1 MLFVQN
7 FFVLLNS
14 TRILKETPEK
24 FEEFIRMALEMYN
37 NTLEEQI
44 FLQDQGV
51 SFAYTDTLDFQSRRD
66 LINTILEWR
75 EEHPRPTLF

>member
-14 TRILKETPEK
+14 RKILKETPEK
-24 FEEFIRMALEMYN
+24 FEDFVNMALQMYN
-37 NTLEEQI
+37 STLEEQL

-51 SFAYTDTLDFQSRRD
+51 SFVYTDTIDYQSRRD
-66 LINTILEWR
+66 LINIVLQWR
-75 EEHPRPTLF
+75 EEHPRPTLL